1 MSLERYNRS
10 FALMTYKTVISNY
23 PIKPL
28 LALFAVLL
36 LLFSPCPMKA
46 SVKMWTGETPPV
58 QSTFSKN
65 PSATPYSNFQAC
77 NQSTQLSVENSSK
90 VSLEQVKIIPVTG
103 STFCGNTAFSFLKD
117 GSVQTKYRSTNG
129 FNDQVPLFL
138 KYQKLLLAFG

>member
-1 MSLERYNRS
+1 MSLERYSRS
-10 FALMTYKTVISNY
+10 FALMTYKTEISTY
-23 PIKPL
+23 RLKPL
-28 LALFAVLL
+28 LALFAVIL
-36 LLFSPCPMKA
+36 LLFSPCSMKA
-46 SVKMWTGETPPV
+46 SVKMLVGEMPAL

-65 PSATPYSNFQAC
+65 PSAAPSANVQTC
-77 NQSTQLSVENSSK
+77 NQSTQLNVENSSK
-90 VSLEQVKIIPVTG
+90 VSLEQVKVLPVTG

>member
-1 MSLERYNRS
+1 MSLERYSRS
-10 FALMTYKTVISNY
+10 FALMTYKTEISTY
-23 PIKPL
+23 RLKPL

-65 PSATPYSNFQAC
+65 PSAAPYSNFQTC
-77 NQSTQLSVENSSK
+77 NQSTQLNVENSSK
-90 VSLEQVKIIPVTG
+90 VSLEQVKVLPVTG

-117 GSVQTKYRSTNG
+117 GPTQSKYASTNG
-129 FNDQVPLFL
+129 FNGQVPLFL
-138 KYQKLLLAFG
+138 KYQKLLLAFR